1 MPVFVK
7 TLRLVLDPIEQ
18 RLVQNNGVKGNSI
31 GNEIFEIVM
40 MKNLFFEKSKQT
52 KKVKLI
58 LKKKSCHSERS
69 LCKN

>member
-40 MKNLFFEKSKQT
+40 MKNLFL
-52 KKVKLI
+52 KKVNKR
-58 LKKKSCHSERS
+58 KK
-69 LCKN
+69 